1 MGHIRDRWKD
11 PARRGKGRRWQV
23 RYRVDGVEQDGGT
36 YDVKAVAQRRLVEL
50 ESAVQ
55 RGQWV
60 DTNDQTTVTELVR
73 AHQRTRHLRDRTAE
87 RRESMIRTHIEGSPF
102 GERRAVAVRPSE
114 AQAWA
119 TDRARVLAPSTLR
132 VLVGVVRSAFA
143 AAVAD
148 RVVGADPFARVRLPR
163 AEAARVVPLT
173 VAQVAEVAELAGPRY
188 RALVL
193 VQAACGLRL
202 GELLA
207 LRVQDVDFLRRT
219 VRVEHQIDRVTLD
232 RVPPKTPRSR
242 RTVPLPAPAAD
253 ALAAYRAA
261 HPPAAGGL
269 IFHTSSGRPLGHWQ
283 YGGRAFGAAA
293 RKAGLPAGTST
304 HDLRHHFASVLLA
317 AGQSVVAVAELLGH
331 ENATLVLTTYGHL
344 LPGGDDLARRAIEAA
359 WSAAAGDPGESATAQ
374 GRPE

>member
-1 MGHIRDRWKD
+1 MGHIRDRWRD
-11 PARRGKGRRWQV
+11 PDRRGKGKRWQV
-23 RYRVDGVEQDGGT
+23 KYRVDGAEKDGGT

-50 ESAVQ
+50 EAAVQ

-60 DTNDQTTVTELVR
+60 DPTDQTTVTELVR
-73 AHQRTRHLRDRTAE
+73 MHQRTRHLRAGTAE
-87 RRESMIRTHIEGSPF
+87 RRESLIRTHLDGTTF
-102 GERRAVAVRPSE
+102 GGRRAAAVRPSE

-132 VLVGVVRSAFA
+132 LLVGVVRGAFA

-148 RVVGADPFARVRLPR
+148 RLVGGDPFARVRLPR
-163 AEAARVVPLT
+163 ERSSRIVPLT
-173 VAQVAEVAELAGPRY
+173 VAQVAELAETVGPRY

-219 VRVEHQIDRVTLD
+219 LRVEHQIDRVTLA
-232 RVPPKTPRSR
+232 RVAPKTPRSR
-242 RTVPLPAPAAD
+242 RTVPLPVPAAD
-253 ALAAYRAA
+253 ALASHLAEY
-261 HPPAAGGL
+261 PAAADGL
-269 IFHTSSGRPLGHWQ
+269 VFHTSTGRPLGHEQ
-283 YGGRAFGAAA
+283 YAGRVFRVTA
-293 RKAGLPAGTST
+293 RRLGLPEGTST

-344 LPGGDDLARRAIEAA
+344 LPGGDDVARRAVDAA
-359 WSAAAGDPGESATAQ
+359 WTANAEPGGIGETGSS
-374 GRPE
+374 